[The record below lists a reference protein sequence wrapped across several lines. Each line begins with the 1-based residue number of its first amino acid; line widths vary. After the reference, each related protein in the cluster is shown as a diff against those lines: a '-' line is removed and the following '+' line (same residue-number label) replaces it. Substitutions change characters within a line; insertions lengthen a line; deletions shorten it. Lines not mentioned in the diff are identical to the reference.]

1 MSRPMHEKKCFQI
14 PVFTAGGLQILQNP
28 KRTSNYV
35 KPMLAKNLWI
45 TALFAYKNLWIT
57 AILEE
62 KNLWITTNTFTFAPI
77 FNKLDLS

>member
-1 MSRPMHEKKCFQI
+1 
-14 PVFTAGGLQILQNP
+14 
-28 KRTSNYV
+28 
-35 KPMLAKNLWI
+35 MLAKNLWI